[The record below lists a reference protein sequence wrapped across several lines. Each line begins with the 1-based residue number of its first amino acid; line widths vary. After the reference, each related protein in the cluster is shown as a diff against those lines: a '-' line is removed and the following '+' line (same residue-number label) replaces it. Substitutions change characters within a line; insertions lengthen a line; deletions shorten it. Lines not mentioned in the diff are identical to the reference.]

1 MVVRSRFA
9 RALPAVAV
17 LLATLALFP
26 VKESVAASRYTVLKS
41 NSVMEGLSYRE
52 IKDSQGPRRI
62 FVLTVDPS
70 KVVTVDVA
78 LALDHLGHVER
89 TSSMAARHGAVAGI
103 NGDFGAFSGRPS
115 YGYAEDGD
123 LKILPVLG
131 GPRNV
136 AVKKDETQS
145 FVGTAAF
152 SVTHVEVDSSE
163 RWAVKKWNYSKPASG
178 EIAGYTKAG
187 GDFAK
192 PPSSHCYARLR
203 PTSKLAWVGTGGLG
217 REYSVARA
225 VCQTSPL
232 LLGDTEGVVVLA
244 AKPGTSQGNQLKT
257 LSADEKVRLLWS
269 YRWPGVMDL
278 MGGVPS
284 LMQGGSVVAKACSAD
299 LCNRH
304 PRTGVGR
311 RSDGK
316 LLFVVVDGRRTGWSI
331 GYTLVEFAQL
341 FKWLGAVDAVN
352 LDGGGSSTMVVNGAI
367 KNRPSD
373 GSERAIVNSLL
384 VLPGADAAEP
394 TPTTGFQ
401 PAATSVSESSTV
413 ESMST
418 GEREALLAAALDPGS
433 SGGMVDALMRG
444 AVGPRPQTLPP
455 DLAEVLRRYR
465 EQKSGI

>member
-1 MVVRSRFA
+1 MVT
-9 RALPAVAV
+9 RALFAAAL
-17 LLATLALFP
+17 LLASLAVFP
-26 VKESVAASRYTVLKS
+26 IRESVAADRYTVLK
-41 NSVMEGLSYRE
+41 NVGVMEGLSYRE

-70 KVVTVDVA
+70 KVVTVDTA
-78 LALDHLGHVER
+78 LARDHLGHVEK
-89 TSSMAARHGAVAGI
+89 TSSMAARHGAVAAI

-152 SVTHVEVDSSE
+152 SMTHVEVDSNE
-163 RWAVKKWNYSKPASG
+163 RWTVKKWNYSKPSSG

-192 PPSSHCYARLR
+192 PPRSHCYARLR
-203 PTSKLAWVGTGGLG
+203 PTSALAWAGTGLG

-225 VCQTSPL
+225 VCQSSPL
-232 LLGDTEGVVVLA
+232 LLGDTQGVVVLA

-257 LSADEKVRLLWS
+257 LTADEKVRLLWS
-269 YRWPGVMDL
+269 FQWQGVMDM
-278 MGGVPS
+278 MGGVPT
-284 LMQGGSVVAKACSAD
+284 LMQGGSVVATNCSAD

-311 RSDGK
+311 LADGK

-352 LDGGGSSTMVVNGAI
+352 LDGGGSSTMVLKGAI

-384 VLPGADAAEP
+384 VLPRADAAEP

-401 PAATSVSESSTV
+401 PAGTSVSESSVV
-413 ESMST
+413 EPMST
-418 GEREALLAAALDPGS
+418 SEREALLAAALDPGS
-433 SGGMVDALMRG
+433 SGGMVDALVRG
-444 AVGPRPQTLPP
+444 ALGPRPQTLPP

-465 EQKSGI
+465 ER